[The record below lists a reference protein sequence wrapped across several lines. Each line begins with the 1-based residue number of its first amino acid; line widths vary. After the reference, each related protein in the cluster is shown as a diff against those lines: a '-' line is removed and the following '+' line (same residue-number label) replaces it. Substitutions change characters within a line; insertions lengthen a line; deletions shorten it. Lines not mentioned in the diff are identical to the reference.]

1 MPPGGRLEGEVVMA
15 QDKSSDQASLR
26 GAEQIS
32 LEQLVASTSSA
43 VLRILKEHENRE
55 TGFVF
60 NPRIWCGLW
69 FDLDRF
75 GPKGP
80 LGGPGGPISGGGV

>member
-1 MPPGGRLEGEVVMA
+1 MA
-15 QDKSSDQASLR
+15 QDRPSDQASLR
-26 GAEQIS
+26 GAAQIT

-43 VLRILKEHENRE
+43 ALRILKEHENRE
-55 TGFVF
+55 GGVVF

-69 FDLDRF
+69 FDLDRV

-80 LGGPGGPISGGGV
+80 LGGPGGPISGGG

>member
-1 MPPGGRLEGEVVMA
+1 MA
-15 QDKSSDQASLR
+15 QDRPSDASLR

-43 VLRILKEHENRE
+43 VLRILKEHENQK

-60 NPRIWCGLW
+60 SPRIWCGLW

-75 GPKGP
+75 GPRGP

>member
-1 MPPGGRLEGEVVMA
+1 MA
-15 QDKSSDQASLR
+15 KPSPSEDKATAPALR

-32 LEQLVASTSSA
+32 LDQLVSSTSSA
-43 VLRILKEHENRE
+43 VLRILREHEKE
-55 TGFVF
+55 TGLTF

-75 GPKGP
+75 NPRGP
-80 LGGPGGPISGGGV
+80 LGGPGGPGGGPIAGQ

>member
-1 MPPGGRLEGEVVMA
+1 MA
-15 QDKSSDQASLR
+15 QENRPEVKVSSR

-32 LEQLVASTSSA
+32 LEQLVSSTSSA
-43 VLRILKEHENRE
+43 VLRVLKEQENAK

-75 GPKGP
+75 GPRVP
-80 LGGPGGPISGGGV
+80 LGGPGGPISGGG

>member
-1 MPPGGRLEGEVVMA
+1 MAASDVKVPVPP
-15 QDKSSDQASLR
+15 R
-26 GAEQIS
+26 GAEQIT
-32 LEQLVASTSSA
+32 LEQLVSSTSSA
-43 VLRILKEHENRE
+43 VLRILKEQESRE

-75 GPKGP
+75 GPRGP
-80 LGGPGGPISGGGV
+80 VGGPGGPISGG